1 MQGLQCQLDLARLTA
16 EAQRPQMQALRRT
29 LAMSGPSRPQ
39 GQTPAN
45 PMGNM
50 ELLTPRTPMAAP
62 HLPGGTSRTATL
74 FVWRPAGQ
82 EEQEAKA
89 QCLAE
94 GCAGTPGHLAAG
106 TEDPM

>member
-1 MQGLQCQLDLARLTA
+1 
-16 EAQRPQMQALRRT
+16 
-29 LAMSGPSRPQ
+29 
-39 GQTPAN
+39 
-45 PMGNM
+45 
-50 ELLTPRTPMAAP
+50 MAAP